1 MGHKN
6 TFRLSVSASSSYA
19 ALYDDGNLSVGT
31 LSGVGD
37 FAFTTVGD
45 GDLEFDV
52 YLPVERVEV
61 RDDLRL
67 LARSVLS
74 QIVEMDEQARTARK
88 DDPYD
93 DDEVL
98 ANVTVREY
106 FVEFEYY
113 ATAWNSQWSEFFTR
127 DPDGRWRHRGLELP
141 WMHTWRV
148 KTAPQI
154 LLLDA
159 AYSDAAAAAA
169 GILMPRWDADAPTAV
184 WSKRIDEPP
193 RAYEPGQFYKREL
206 PVLMSLIDD
215 CPLPVSEIVIDGYV
229 WLSDDGR
236 AGLGAHLYEAL
247 ARKVPVIGVAK
258 TKFRD
263 DAWSQPVRR
272 GASESPLYVT
282 AAGIDRSAAATRVA
296 RMSGVGRIPT
306 LLKAVDDAARSALA

>member
-1 MGHKN
+1 MGRKN
-6 TFRLSVSASSSYA
+6 TFRLSVKPSSFYA
-19 ALYDDGNLSVGT
+19 ALYDDNNLRVRKD
-31 LSGVGD
+31 LSGADV
-37 FAFTTVGD
+37 AFTTVGD

-52 YLPVERVEV
+52 CLPVERGEK
-61 RDDLRL
+61 RNDLKAF
-67 LARSVLS
+67 ARSVLS
-74 QIVEMDEQARTARK
+74 QIVEMDERAREAK
-88 DDPYD
+88 ENDPHD

-106 FVEFEYY
+106 FVEFEYF
-113 ATAWNSQWSEFFTR
+113 AMAWNSQWSEFFTR
-127 DPDGRWRHRGLELP
+127 DPDGRWRHRGLLP
-141 WMHTWRV
+141 WMHTWWV

-159 AYSDAAAAAA
+159 AYSDAAVAAA
-169 GILMPRWDADAPTAV
+169 GILMPRWDAEAPTSV
-184 WSKRIDEPP
+184 WSKRIDEMP

-206 PVLMSLIDD
+206 PILMSLIDD

-229 WLSDDGR
+229 WLSGDGR